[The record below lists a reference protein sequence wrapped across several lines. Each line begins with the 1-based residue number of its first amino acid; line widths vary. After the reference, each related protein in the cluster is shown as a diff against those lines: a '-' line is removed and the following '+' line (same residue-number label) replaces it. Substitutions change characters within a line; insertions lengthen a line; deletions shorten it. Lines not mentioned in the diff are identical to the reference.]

1 MALNASQQ
9 LKVVGALV
17 IGLSGL
23 LLFGAALGLA
33 VDQDKIIDA
42 LLGGMALGGLATGRG
57 LLRLRPWARLSSLVF
72 YSLLCICGALSVA
85 YIVVR
90 ISTSPSGSISTES
103 VDSSGLVF
111 AGFGGRDVFP
121 CVKSYVLELVVHK
134 KLRYVPTP
142 SLSNDM

>member
-1 MALNASQQ
+1 MALDASQQ

-42 LLGGMALGGLATGRG
+42 LLGGMALWGLATGIG

-72 YSLLCICGALSVA
+72 YSLLCISGALSVA

-103 VDSSGLVF
+103 VVDMGFTACLALPSGLIEIQGLRF
-111 AGFGGRDVFP
+111 FKRNDIRTHFGGTR
-121 CVKSYVLELVVHK
+121 
-134 KLRYVPTP
+134 
-142 SLSNDM
+142 

>member
-1 MALNASQQ
+1 
-9 LKVVGALV
+9 V

-33 VDQDKIIDA
+33 VDQEKIIDA
-42 LLGGMALGGLATGRG
+42 LLVCMALWGLATGIG

-72 YSLLCICGALSVA
+72 YSCLCISGAFSVA

-103 VDSSGLVF
+103 VRMETVGAFEDATPNGISMETSNKG
-111 AGFGGRDVFP
+111 
-121 CVKSYVLELVVHK
+121 ELD
-134 KLRYVPTP
+134 LPERGQ
-142 SLSNDM
+142 